1 MKWKQAQSDENSP
14 EIRLVSEVEIL
25 ASCTG
30 FGRTLPLG
38 PSSPLAVR
46 THDLTLFMP
55 LRCSEKLLR
64 QQTWEF
70 IPLAFRG
77 LPGVMLFAPALASS
91 PCPLLYFGDSGILP
105 LQPHPLA
112 FGA

>member
-1 MKWKQAQSDENSP
+1 MRTAQKFGWSP
-14 EIRLVSEVEIL
+14 RLR
-25 ASCTG
+25 
-30 FGRTLPLG
+30 FLPAARVLEG
-38 PSSPLAVR
+38 LCLWVLVSPLAVR